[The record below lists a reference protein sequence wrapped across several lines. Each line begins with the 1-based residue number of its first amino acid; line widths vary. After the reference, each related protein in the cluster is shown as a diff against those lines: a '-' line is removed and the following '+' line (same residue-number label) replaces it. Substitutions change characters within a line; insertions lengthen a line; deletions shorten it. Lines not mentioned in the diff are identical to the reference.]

1 MTKSNCV
8 DLEKFMEDF
17 ARLEQNITVVHSRSS
32 SLEILLEDAS
42 RRRKMGLTKE
52 KSLSEEKDGLLVT
65 IRRLQE
71 TLQEQ
76 CNLREENDRL
86 KTDVLHLKEH
96 IERTREVGEA
106 ELQRL
111 VSKLQA
117 DGRRRKVELEAVRLG
132 CSREV
137 EDARRDAVMRLDAK
151 EAEMKKLL
159 QEKDLNVEEMKK
171 KLKDQEKQRQSE
183 LLKLQMEFGA
193 KLARVQSSAERS
205 LQQQQQGS
213 GPLPHSIFKRKLQF
227 FQEEKNKE
235 ITALRQRIRE
245 LEENQRVCSLKRRKP

>member
-1 MTKSNCV
+1 
-8 DLEKFMEDF
+8 
-17 ARLEQNITVVHSRSS
+17 
-32 SLEILLEDAS
+32 
-42 RRRKMGLTKE
+42 MGLTKE

-213 GPLPHSIFKRKLQF
+213 GPLPHSIFKRVSAAHPSPRVACLLMQKLQF

>member
-1 MTKSNCV
+1 
-8 DLEKFMEDF
+8 
-17 ARLEQNITVVHSRSS
+17 
-32 SLEILLEDAS
+32 
-42 RRRKMGLTKE
+42 MGLTKE

-96 IERTREVGEA
+96 IERTREGSPNPGLEGRCPTCFPTNRPLKLLIGQSHLIQVGEA

>member
-1 MTKSNCV
+1 
-8 DLEKFMEDF
+8 LF
-17 ARLEQNITVVHSRSS
+17 SR
-32 SLEILLEDAS
+32 ERRPPRYYKKTAGDAAGAVQPQ
-42 RRRKMGLTKE
+42 RYLQLKHRRKESHRGACRSE
-52 KSLSEEKDGLLVT
+52 K
-65 IRRLQE
+65 RLFFVFIS
-71 TLQEQ
+71 
-76 CNLREENDRL
+76 EENDRL